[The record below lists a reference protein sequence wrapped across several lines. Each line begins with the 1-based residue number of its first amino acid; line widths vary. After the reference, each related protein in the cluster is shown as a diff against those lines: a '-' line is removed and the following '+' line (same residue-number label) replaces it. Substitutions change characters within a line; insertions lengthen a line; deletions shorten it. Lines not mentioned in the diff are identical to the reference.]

1 MAAEKYQQGY
11 PLAPASVMPRS
22 DEESAAFRTIDND
35 ELKKKK
41 RLKCFVY
48 IALFAV
54 FQTIIILVFAL
65 TVMRIKTPK
74 VRLGDVSIGST
85 NGTGEFRFSARV
97 LVRNRNF
104 GHYKFDDAIATIK
117 SGDVTIGQFVIP
129 ESRAKARSTKRLNII
144 TDINSS
150 SGNNSGVLPL
160 SVEAKLQGKVHIM
173 KVIKRKKSADMNC
186 TMSINLAT
194 NVVQDLNC
202 N

>member
-22 DEESAAFRTIDND
+22 DEESAAFRSIDNQ

-41 RLKCFVY
+41 RLKCFTY
-48 IALFAV
+48 IAIFAV
-54 FQTIIILVFAL
+54 FQAIIILVFAL
-65 TVMRIKTPK
+65 TVMRVKTPK
-74 VRLGDVSIGST
+74 VRLGDVSISRT
-85 NGTGEFRFSARV
+85 NGTGEFRFTAIV

-104 GHYKFDDAIATIK
+104 GHYKFDDTMATIK
-117 SGDVTIGQFVIP
+117 SGDATVGLFVIP
-129 ESRAKARSTKRLNII
+129 ESRAKARSTRRLNVIA
-144 TDINSS
+144 DINSS

-160 SVEAKLQGKVHIM
+160 SVEAKLRGKVRLI
-173 KVIKRKKSADMNC
+173 KVIKRNKSADMNC

-194 NVVQDLNC
+194 NAVQDLNC